1 MNLSES
7 KDFVVD
13 SSNLKEVRIFSRN
26 VFNKIDL
33 PQEQKD
39 ELVLAIA
46 EAAQNIVKHAYKDVQ
61 ETTDKMEIKISLKD
75 GKLEIGFFDKGK
87 PVVPENI
94 QHRKLD
100 DIKPGGLGTFFIKQI
115 MDGAVFKK
123 DQKGWVNH
131 LILTKKI

>member
-13 SSNLKEVRIFSRN
+13 SSNLKEVRTFSRE
-26 VFNKIDL
+26 VFDKVNL

-46 EAAQNIVKHAYKDVQ
+46 EAAQNIVKHAYKGVE
-61 ETTDKMEIKISLKD
+61 ETTDTMQIKISLKD
-75 GKLEIGFFDKGK
+75 GDLEIGFFDKGK

-115 MDGAVFKK
+115 MDVAVFKK